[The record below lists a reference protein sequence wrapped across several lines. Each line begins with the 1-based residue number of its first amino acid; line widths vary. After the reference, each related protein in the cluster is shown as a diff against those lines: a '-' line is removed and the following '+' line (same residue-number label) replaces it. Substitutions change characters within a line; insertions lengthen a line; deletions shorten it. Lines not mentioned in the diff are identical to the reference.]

1 MKVITARIEDKY
13 FEDLKKIEKEEQTE
27 RAEVMRKLLSSAI
40 KEWKIKKA
48 LELLKEH
55 KITIRKAAALADA
68 SYAEMLDLASKA
80 DINIGYT
87 LKDLQRDVGYDG
99 GR

>member
-13 FEDLKKIEKEEQTE
+13 FEDLEMIEKDEHTE
-27 RAEVMRKLLSSAI
+27 KAEVMRKLLATAI

-55 KITIRKAAALADA
+55 KITIRKAANLANT
-68 SYAEMLDLASKA
+68 SYVEMLDLASKA
-80 DINIGYT
+80 DINIGYS
-87 LKDLQRDVGYDG
+87 LKELRKDIA
-99 GR
+99 